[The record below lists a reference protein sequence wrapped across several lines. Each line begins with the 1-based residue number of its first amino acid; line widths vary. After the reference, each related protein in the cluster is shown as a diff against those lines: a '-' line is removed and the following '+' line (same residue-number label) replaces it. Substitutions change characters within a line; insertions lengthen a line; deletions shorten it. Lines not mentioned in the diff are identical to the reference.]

1 MDVCMCI
8 KTPVGDLLAVDS
20 QGALTQLVFG
30 CQPPPGCTMG
40 QTPLLEET
48 QRQLLEYFAG
58 KRQQFD
64 LPLRPEGTPFRQQ
77 VWQALLTIPYGQTR
91 SYRDIAALVGAPRA
105 VRAVGGANHHNPI
118 SIIIP
123 CHRVIGADGSLR
135 GYGGGTEIKTALL
148 ALEREHA

>member
-1 MDVCMCI
+1 M
-8 KTPVGDLLAVDS
+8 
-20 QGALTQLVFG
+20 
-30 CQPPPGCTMG
+30 
-40 QTPLLEET
+40 
-48 QRQLLEYFAG
+48 EYFAG

-77 VWQALLTIPYGQTR
+77 VWQALLSIPYGQTR
-91 SYRDIAALVGAPRA
+91 SYRDIAASVGAPRA

-135 GYGGGTEIKTALL
+135 GYGGGTAIKTALL
-148 ALEREHA
+148 ALEREHT

>member
-30 CQPPPGCTMG
+30 CQPPPGCPMG

-77 VWQALLTIPYGQTR
+77 VWQALLSIPYGQTR
-91 SYRDIAALVGAPRA
+91 SYRDIAASVGAPRA

-135 GYGGGTEIKTALL
+135 GYGGGTAIKTALL